1 MLKNL
6 SDYKA
11 VLTFEDRNFI
21 SVRPITTAF
30 FKNLG
35 DKIELMQN
43 SPSSHKAV
51 SYGLS
56 FEKTIF
62 NEKDLSKDC
71 VNYPTKE
78 FQSYWNCDYKF
89 INQYLSIYD
98 LNPMWAKDPEK
109 NITKLTQVKYYTSI
123 GNFNISNKYFVQVNT
138 SIPAWIYRNLAKGVT
153 TSDCRMSCIETVTT
167 AK

>member
-6 SDYKA
+6 FDYKA

-35 DKIELMQN
+35 DKIELVQ
-43 SPSSHKAV
+43 SRPSSYKAV

-56 FEKTIF
+56 FAKTIF

-89 INQYLSIYD
+89 INQYLSKYN
-98 LNPMWAKDPEK
+98 LNPIWAKDPEK
-109 NITKLTQVKYYTSI
+109 NITSLTK
-123 GNFNISNKYFVQVNT
+123 VNT

-153 TSDCRMSCIETVTT
+153 TSDCRMPCIETVTT
-167 AK
+167 AKYSHSLVLVQIVLKFVI